1 MLGTMLL
8 LALATSLAVLVAGG
22 GALPPPAP
30 LAVVRV
36 PDEPGAIVLPD
47 SQPTVQAVAADLD
60 GDGAPELVRLM
71 GGRSGP
77 LYVEAYRETGGSWA
91 PAASRITAVPG
102 AAGLGEA
109 AYARRPARLLLR
121 QVSGRDRVTL
131 VVQPSFSEPE
141 DERECCLLIH
151 DLVLEG
157 EALRIEQVAD
167 PSAVADSVHAIDLD
181 GDGTDE
187 LLASYFLAPLNDA
200 SSLTE
205 ARVFRWADSITSRRR
220 RRPGSPSARGARPSS
235 SATAMAF
242 RATRRPSSAAPPSTR
257 SFESV
262 SAPTTRSSPRIPA

>member
-1 MLGTMLL
+1 MLGPMLP

-131 VVQPSFSEPE
+131 VRPARRSPS
-141 DERECCLLIH
+141 R
-151 DLVLEG
+151 
-157 EALRIEQVAD
+157 RT
-167 PSAVADSVHAIDLD
+167 SANA
-181 GDGTDE
+181 
-187 LLASYFLAPLNDA
+187 A
-200 SSLTE
+200 SSSMT
-205 ARVFRWADSITSRRR
+205 
-220 RRPGSPSARGARPSS
+220 SS
-235 SATAMAF
+235 STV
-242 RATRRPSSAAPPSTR
+242 RRSESSRSPIHPPSPMRCTP
-257 SFESV
+257 SISTATGPM
-262 SAPTTRSSPRIPA
+262 SSSPRTSSPRSTMPAA